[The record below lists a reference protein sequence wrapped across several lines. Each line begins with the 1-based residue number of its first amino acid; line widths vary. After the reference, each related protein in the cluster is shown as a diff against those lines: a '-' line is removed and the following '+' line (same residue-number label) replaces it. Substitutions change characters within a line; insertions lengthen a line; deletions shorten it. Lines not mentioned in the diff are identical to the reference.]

1 MDILTPIVVW
11 LNRVANVLGRFL
23 LAPIGVLPGWLS
35 ATVVAAATG
44 VLLLLVF
51 KYTSNQRAIKQV
63 RADIKANLL
72 ALRLFKDS
80 AVVALSAQAAIVRG
94 ALWLAVYALV
104 PLLVMAVP
112 VLLILGQMA
121 LWYQARPLKVGEE
134 AVVTAKLNTS
144 AGSETPEVRLV
155 PTDAVAVTVG
165 PVRIR
170 SKGEV
175 CWNIQARAGGYHQLV
190 FQVSGQSF
198 DKTVAI
204 GDEFMRTELP
214 FSAGDPLR
222 SIEIAYP
229 RRSSWTSGSDWWV
242 YYWFGTSMV
251 AALCF
256 RRALNV
262 NV

>member
-1 MDILTPIVVW
+1 
-11 LNRVANVLGRFL
+11 
-23 LAPIGVLPGWLS
+23 LS
-35 ATVVAAATG
+35 ATIVAAATG

-51 KYTSNQRAIKQV
+51 KYTSNQHAIKQV
-63 RADIKANLL
+63 RAEIKANLL

-80 AVVALSAQAAIVRG
+80 AVIALYAQAAIVRG

-112 VLLILGQMA
+112 VLLILGQLA
-121 LWYQARPLKVGEE
+121 LWYQARPLSVGEE
-134 AVVTAKLNTS
+134 AVVTAKLNAS
-144 AGSETPEVRLV
+144 AGSELPEVRLV

-175 CWNIQARAGGYHQLV
+175 CWNIQARTGGYHQLV
-190 FQVSGQSF
+190 FQVGGRSF
-198 DKTVAI
+198 DKTLAV
-204 GDEFMRTELP
+204 GDEFMRISQERPASSWSEVLLHPAEVP

-229 RRSSWTSGSDWWV
+229 RRASWTSGSDWWV

-256 RRALNV
+256 RRMLNV